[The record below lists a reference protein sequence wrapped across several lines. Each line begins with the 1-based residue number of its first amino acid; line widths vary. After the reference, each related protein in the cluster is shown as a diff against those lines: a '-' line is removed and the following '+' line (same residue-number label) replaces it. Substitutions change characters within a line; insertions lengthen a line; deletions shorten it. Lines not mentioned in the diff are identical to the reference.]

1 MTGNVKRYKF
11 QALVTLRREGDG
23 APPPAR
29 LGAAPRRM
37 VLRGRN
43 EESGRSQMFST
54 LVSCEDGAAFRPGS
68 RQLLVTLRLA
78 GDDVADYLEIGGHF
92 DLWLGG
98 VVGHGVVTRRLFV

>member
-1 MTGNVKRYKF
+1 M
-11 QALVTLRREGDG
+11 TLRREAGGDLR
-23 APPPAR
+23 AR

-43 EESGRSQMFST
+43 EESGRSLAFST
-54 LVSCEDGAAFRPGS
+54 LVSCEDGGPVPA

-78 GDDVADYLEIGGHF
+78 GDDAAGYLDIGGHF

-98 VVGHGVVTRRLFV
+98 VVGPGVVTRRLFV

>member
-1 MTGNVKRYKF
+1 MG
-11 QALVTLRREGDG
+11 EGDG
-23 APPPAR
+23 DPPAR

-37 VLRGRN
+37 ILRGRN
-43 EESGRSQMFST
+43 EQSGHRQMFST
-54 LVSCEDGAAFRPGS
+54 LASCEDGAPFRPGN